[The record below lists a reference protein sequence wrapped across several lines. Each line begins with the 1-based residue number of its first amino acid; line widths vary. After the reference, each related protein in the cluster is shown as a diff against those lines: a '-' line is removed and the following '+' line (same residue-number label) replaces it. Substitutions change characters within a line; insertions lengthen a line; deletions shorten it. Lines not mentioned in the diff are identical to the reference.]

1 VRWNTGV
8 AAVGLRYAQLMARVL
23 VLGGGFGGIACAV
36 ALRDQLPA
44 SDEVVL
50 VDRREDFVMGLRKT
64 WHLLGMSPLAYGTRH
79 LSILEARGIEVV
91 TGEITAVDADARSA
105 TVDGRAIAA
114 DALILALG
122 ARHARDAVPGLGEHG
137 LNVWSR
143 EGLERSGAV
152 VDAFRGGRVVVGI
165 FGMPHSCP
173 PAPYELALLLADR
186 LEDRAIEAEITVFG
200 PAPITL
206 PIVGAAGCATLDGR
220 LEERGIGFLPG
231 HTATRVT
238 ADAVSFDGHPDLP
251 YDLLLAVPPH
261 RAPSVLVE
269 AGLAAADGWVK
280 VDRATLETGR
290 PGVWAIGDCTAIGL
304 SNGMALPKAGLFAE
318 REGEAVA
325 ARLAA
330 SLRGEMPTATFDGTG
345 ACFIEMG
352 GGEASMIRG
361 EFFADPPAVELT
373 LPSHD
378 QREAKERFEEERLS
392 RWFGA

>member
-1 VRWNTGV
+1 
-8 AAVGLRYAQLMARVL
+8 MARAL

-36 ALRDQLPA
+36 ALREQLQPD
-44 SDEVVL
+44 DEVVL

-79 LSILEARGIEVV
+79 LAQLARRGIDVV
-91 TGEITAVDADARSA
+91 TGEISAVDPAGLSA
-105 TVDGRAIAA
+105 TIDGRDIKA
-114 DALILALG
+114 DALVLAVG
-122 ARHARDAVPGLGEHG
+122 ARHDLAAVPGLAEQG

-143 EGLERSGAV
+143 EGLEHASAAI
-152 VDAFRGGRVVVGI
+152 DAFRGGRAVVGI

-186 LEDRAIEAEITVFG
+186 FEERGIDAEVTVFS

-220 LEERGIGFLPG
+220 LEERGVPFLPA
-231 HTATRVT
+231 HAATG
-238 ADAVSFDGHPDLP
+238 VSDGMVHFDGHDDLP
-251 YDLLLAVPPH
+251 FDLLLAVPPH
-261 RAPSVLVE
+261 RVPSPLVD
-269 AGLAAADGWVK
+269 AGLAPAGGWVK
-280 VDRATLETGR
+280 ADRATLETGQER
-290 PGVWAIGDCTAIGL
+290 VWAIGDCTAIGL

-318 REGEAVA
+318 REGEVVA

-330 SLRGEMPTATFDGTG
+330 TLRGEEPTATFDGRG

-352 GGEASMIRG
+352 GGTASMIRG
-361 EFFADPPAVELT
+361 DFFADPPAVELT

-378 QREAKERFEEERLS
+378 QREAKERFEEERLT